1 MFSMK
6 PPFASAVWLQSP
18 VIGGPRTTA
27 PSPYFRRSFSLSS
40 PVASAR
46 LSITALGLYE
56 CEVNG
61 TRVGDHVFA
70 PGWTNYHIRVPYQTY
85 DVTAL
90 VSEGNNAIGA
100 VLGDGWYC
108 GFMAWKER
116 QMYGDRPQFIARLEG
131 TYQDGTTFELTTD
144 SSWKTA
150 TGPILESDFQ
160 LGETYDARLELEGW
174 SLPSFDDR
182 AWYPALVAHA
192 PDIDFINS
200 EAPPVR
206 RISEI
211 SPIAVQHI
219 PNHWPKPCRIFDMGQ
234 NFSGRARITVNAP
247 RGMTFS
253 IRFGEVLNPDGT
265 VYQAN
270 LRSARS
276 TEYYTCKGGEPEN
289 WEPRFTFHGFRYVE
303 IRGLPPE
310 HPIEVTGVVLHSDL
324 PVTGSF
330 ECSNPLLNQ
339 LQRNIAW
346 SQKSNFLEVPTDCPQ
361 RNERLGW
368 TGDAQVFIRTACFNM
383 DVRAFFHKWMQ
394 DARDAQHT
402 NGAVP
407 AVIPEPGVIPFEEGG
422 PAWADA
428 TIICPWTIYL
438 CYADERILRDHYV
451 SMCRY
456 MEFVERERCLDHIR
470 SHPAVDSWGGYGD
483 WLALDGSGGNEG
495 STPRDL
501 IGTAFHAENYRIMS
515 CVAKIL
521 GHDKDEHRFASL
533 HQKTVAAFQR
543 RFITPSGLL
552 SSGTQT
558 SYVLALHFGLVPKD
572 IQAGAVDELVRQI
585 ERRGF
590 HIATGFV
597 GTPYI
602 LDVLEAHGRLDV
614 AYRLLEQE
622 TFPSWLFPVKNGAT
636 TIWER
641 WDSWTPQKGL
651 QDPEMNSFN
660 HYAYGAVGAWMIRM
674 AGGLDLDPVEPGYR
688 HIIFRPQPGG
698 SLSWAETKLS
708 GPQGPIHIRWELTDN
723 ALKVE
728 VEIPQNSHA
737 TLIAPASFG
746 GDSENLAPG
755 HHQRSFIQRE

>member
-1 MFSMK
+1 M
-6 PPFASAVWLQSP
+6 P
-18 VIGGPRTTA
+18 VT
-27 PSPYFRRSFSLSS
+27 
-40 PVASAR
+40 SAR

-56 CEVNG
+56 CEING
-61 TRVGDHVFA
+61 VRVGDHIFA

-90 VSEGNNAIGA
+90 LFDGENAIGA
-100 VLGDGWYC
+100 ILGDGWYC
-108 GFMAWKER
+108 GLMAWKER
-116 QMYGDRPQFIARLEG
+116 QMYGDRPRLIARLEG

-144 SSWKTA
+144 PAWKTA

-160 LGETYDARLELEGW
+160 LGETYDARLEHDGW

-182 AWYPALVAHA
+182 AWYPALAAQA
-192 PDIDFINS
+192 PDLDFVSS

-206 RISEI
+206 RIVDI
-211 SPIAVQHI
+211 HPIATQHI
-219 PNHWPKPCRIFDMGQ
+219 PDHWPKPCRIFDMGQ
-234 NFSGRARITVNAP
+234 NFSGRAHITVEAP
-247 RGMTFS
+247 RGTTFS
-253 IRFGEVLNPDGT
+253 IRFGEVLNTDGT

-276 TEYYTCKGGEPEN
+276 TEYYTCKGGGPES

-303 IRGLPPE
+303 IRGLPPQY
-310 HPIEVTGVVLHSDL
+310 PIEVIGVVLHSDL
-324 PVTGSF
+324 PATGSF
-330 ECSNPLLNQ
+330 ECSNPLLNK
-339 LQRNIAW
+339 LQHNIIW

-394 DARDAQHT
+394 DMRDAQRP

-428 TIICPWTIYL
+428 AIICPWTIYL
-438 CYADERILRDHYV
+438 CYADERILAEHYV

-456 MEFVERERCLDHIR
+456 MDFVERKRCLDHIR
-470 SHPAVDSWGGYGD
+470 SHPAVDTWGGYGD

-515 CVAKIL
+515 RVAKIL
-521 GHDKDEHRFASL
+521 GHDKDEHRFANL
-533 HQKTVAAFQR
+533 HQKTVAAFQK

-558 SYVLALHFGLVPKD
+558 SYVLALRFGLVPKN
-572 IQAGAVDELVRQI
+572 ILAGTVDELVRQI
-585 ERRGF
+585 ERRDF

-641 WDSWTPQKGL
+641 WDSWTPKKGL

-660 HYAYGAVGAWMIRM
+660 HYAYGAVGAWMVRSV
-674 AGGLDLDPVEPGYR
+674 GGLDIDPDDPGYR
-688 HIIFRPQPGG
+688 HILFRPQPGG
-698 SLSWAETKLS
+698 TLSWAETKLR
-708 GPQGPIHIRWELTDN
+708 GPQGPIRIRWELKGST
-723 ALKVE
+723 LEVE
-728 VEIPQNSHA
+728 VDIPQNSRA
-737 TLIAPASFG
+737 TLIAPAAYTGTTES
-746 GDSENLAPG
+746 LLPG
-755 HHQRSFIQRE
+755 HHKRILILSK